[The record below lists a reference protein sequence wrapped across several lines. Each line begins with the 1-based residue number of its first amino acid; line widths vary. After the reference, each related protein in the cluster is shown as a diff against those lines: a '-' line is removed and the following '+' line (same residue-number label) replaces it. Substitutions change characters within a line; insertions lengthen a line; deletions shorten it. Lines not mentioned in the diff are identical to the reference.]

1 MPRVYTLIHAK
12 GWQKV
17 ETKEGFA
24 KGWAQRDSNPRPPA
38 CKAGALNQLSYA
50 PERTTKL
57 RAFGILSNR
66 KGKVPDVRI
75 F

>member
-1 MPRVYTLIHAK
+1 MFTSSITECERM
-12 GWQKV
+12 
-17 ETKEGFA
+17 
-24 KGWAQRDSNPRPPA
+24 WAQRDSNPRPPA

-75 F
+75 LYFY